1 MRIDY
6 RKMKKEDIPA
16 VFLIDQACFK
26 HNWSSDS
33 YKKEMDNILAT
44 YLVALDKGVI
54 IGFSGYWL
62 IVDEAHITNIAVL
75 KAYRKKG
82 VGQALLDRMSEMAR
96 ALGCDKMT
104 LEVRED
110 NYPAISFYEKNDFV
124 TEGVRLHYYGKD
136 SHALIMW
143 RRTYEN

>member
-1 MRIDY
+1 MTMAY
-6 RKMKKEDIPA
+6 RTMKKEDIA
-16 VFLIDQACFK
+16 EVFLIDQACFK

-33 YKKEMDNILAT
+33 YQKEMDNILAT
-44 YLVALDKGVI
+44 YLVALDEDKI

-82 VGQALLDRMSEMAR
+82 VGQALLDRMREMSR
-96 ALGCDKMT
+96 DLGCDKMT

-124 TEGVRLHYYGKD
+124 TEGIRLDYYGKN